1 MGRKALCVGINRF
14 MHYPDATLNG
24 CINDAS
30 EMHSILREYFGFADN
45 EVEVLT
51 DGQATKSAIM
61 QELSS
66 MVDGA
71 KTGRYDHLVF
81 SLSSHG
87 TQVPDTN
94 GDEPDKADE
103 AFCPHDLAAD
113 GDRWHPGHIIT
124 DDELHDL
131 FIGLPDKVLLEVY
144 LDTCHSGTGL
154 RAAELLFER
163 RPRYLPPPSFEAFLK
178 IRHLAPRSLNDLLLK
193 QGVRQ
198 HILWTGCRDDQTS
211 ADANIGGTW
220 RGAFTYYFC
229 RELRASGNTLS
240 RADLL
245 DKVRNALSA
254 ARYTQVPQLETQ
266 ATQRSLVPGKAL
278 S

>member
-1 MGRKALCVGINRF
+1 MGKKALCVGINRF

-24 CINDAS
+24 CVNDAS
-30 EMHSILREYFGFADN
+30 DMQSILREYFGFADN
-45 EVEVLT
+45 EIEVLA
-51 DGQATKSAIM
+51 DGNATKSAIM
-61 QELSS
+61 KELAS

-71 KTGRYDHLVF
+71 KSGRYGHLVF

-103 AFCPHDLAAD
+103 AFCPHDLSAQ
-113 GDRWHPGHIIT
+113 GDRWHPDHIIT

-131 FIGLPDKVLLEVY
+131 FVDLPDNVLLEVY

-154 RAAELLFER
+154 RAADMLFER
-163 RPRYLPPPSFEAFLK
+163 RPRYLPPPSLEAFLK
-178 IRHLAPRSLNDLLLK
+178 ISHRAPRSLNDLLMK
-193 QGVRQ
+193 KGVLQ

-211 ADANIGGTW
+211 ADANIGGKW
-220 RGAFTYYFC
+220 HGAFTYFFC
-229 RELRASGNTLS
+229 RELRAGRNALS
-240 RADLL
+240 RAELL
-245 DKVRNALSA
+245 DKVRNALSTGH
-254 ARYTQVPQLETQ
+254 YTQVPQLETQ
-266 ATQRSLVPGKAL
+266 ATQRRAIPGTPL